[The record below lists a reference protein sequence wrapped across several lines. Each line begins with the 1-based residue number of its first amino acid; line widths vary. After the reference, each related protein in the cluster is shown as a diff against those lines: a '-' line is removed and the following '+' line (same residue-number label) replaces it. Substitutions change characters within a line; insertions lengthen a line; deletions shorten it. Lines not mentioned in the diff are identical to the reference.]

1 LGADFVA
8 VSAHKMSGPTG
19 IGALFVNTETLTE
32 MKPFLGGGD
41 MIREVFLDHSTYQE
55 GSFKFEAGTPKIAE
69 AIGWAEAVKWLSNI
83 GFESS
88 HAHSI
93 KLARKVADAFRSIP
107 GMTVLGKQDNADAP
121 LISFIHDTLHAEDM
135 AQMLDAHGIA
145 VRTGH
150 HCAQPLLRSLGLAS
164 TNRASFY
171 LYNTEEEADFLI
183 ETVQKLIERFS

>member
-1 LGADFVA
+1 
-8 VSAHKMSGPTG
+8 
-19 IGALFVNTETLTE
+19 
-32 MKPFLGGGD
+32 
-41 MIREVFLDHSTYQE
+41 
-55 GSFKFEAGTPKIAE
+55 
-69 AIGWAEAVKWLSNI
+69 
-83 GFESS
+83 
-88 HAHSI
+88 
-93 KLARKVADAFRSIP
+93 
-107 GMTVLGKQDNADAP
+107 MTVLGKQDNADAP